1 MNIFDGFS
9 GIGGFS
15 LAIKRAGFEIENHY
29 ASEVDKYAQWIYRKQ
44 FPGSVQLGDV
54 CKIGNEHGKID
65 IITFGFPCQS
75 FSIAGK
81 RRGFEDTRGT
91 MFFEIAR
98 LATVYEPKI
107 MLLENVKGLMSHD
120 NGNTL
125 KIILETLQSL
135 GYYVNIDLY
144 NTVDYGIPQNRE
156 RMFFICYHTKGLL
169 KDGKTL
175 NINLLEIITKQ
186 WLFQILQKNLE
197 EVKMLQDAKSKDW
210 VLNYLLLKEV
220 LNMCG
225 QLQMSNTLEK
235 IIKQCHVMNSQD
247 ICPSLF
253 PLSIEKKENWISVE
267 SILESIM
274 TTTEGYL
281 FLLEKEE
288 LNHCIDI
295 LLNKILEENFPE
307 QNKSTI
313 LTVLK
318 TITNSKTYTFTT
330 MQAIILKGIGQLR
343 NYYPNF
349 WKEILSDLIVIQE
362 GTKYAR
368 INEKNENRIVTEYNT
383 VIELNDFKSLSSKK
397 FICTLA
403 GERQPEISHIR
414 EAKRENIKDN
424 IDIFK
429 KSGERK
435 NSSIAATLTA
445 GAHSGGNHPDM
456 DLIRVGTLRNYKGEP
471 PFREMA
477 SGVSPTLK
485 ARAREAGDM
494 QPVIIQDVLRSN
506 KSQNGKGYKTDSFYT
521 LTSQAEMG
529 VLLSD
534 SGQARKRELRN
545 IAPPLR
551 AHDGCGHDNY
561 ATDNT
566 IIRRLTPIECERLQA
581 YPDDWTQYG
590 INDNG
595 EQVEISDTQRYKT
608 LGNSISVIVAE
619 EIFKSIKVVI

>member
-1 MNIFDGFS
+1 MNMLDLFS

-15 LAIKRAGFEIENHY
+15 LAAQRAGFKIEKHY
-29 ASEVDKYAQWIYRKQ
+29 ASEVDKYAKWIYRYQ
-44 FPGSVQLGDV
+44 FPESIQLGDIT
-54 CKIGNEHGKID
+54 KIGNEHGKID
-65 IITFGFPCQS
+65 IITGGFPCQS

-81 RRGFEDTRGT
+81 RKGFDDTRGT
-91 MFFEIAR
+91 LFFEIKR
-98 LATVYEPKI
+98 LAGFYKPKY
-107 MLLENVKGLMSHD
+107 MVLENVKGLLNHD
-120 NGNTL
+120 RGNT
-125 KIILETLQSL
+125 IRVILDELRRLNYAVQL
-135 GYYVNIDLY
+135 MVL
-144 NTVDYGIPQNRE
+144 NTVDAGIPQNRE
-156 RMFFICYHTKGLL
+156 RCFFICT
-169 KDGKTL
+169 
-175 NINLLEIITKQ
+175 
-186 WLFQILQKNLE
+186 
-197 EVKMLQDAKSKDW
+197 A
-210 VLNYLLLKEV
+210 
-220 LNMCG
+220 
-225 QLQMSNTLEK
+225 
-235 IIKQCHVMNSQD
+235 
-247 ICPSLF
+247 
-253 PLSIEKKENWISVE
+253 
-267 SILESIM
+267 
-274 TTTEGYL
+274 
-281 FLLEKEE
+281 
-288 LNHCIDI
+288 
-295 LLNKILEENFPE
+295 
-307 QNKSTI
+307 
-313 LTVLK
+313 
-318 TITNSKTYTFTT
+318 
-330 MQAIILKGIGQLR
+330 
-343 NYYPNF
+343 
-349 WKEILSDLIVIQE
+349 
-362 GTKYAR
+362 
-368 INEKNENRIVTEYNT
+368 
-383 VIELNDFKSLSSKK
+383 
-397 FICTLA
+397 A